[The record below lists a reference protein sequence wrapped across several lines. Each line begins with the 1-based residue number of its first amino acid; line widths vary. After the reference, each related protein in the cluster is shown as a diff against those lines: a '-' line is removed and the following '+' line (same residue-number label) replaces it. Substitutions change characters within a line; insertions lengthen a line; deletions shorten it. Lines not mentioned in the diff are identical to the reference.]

1 MIFYGKTPPSI
12 YLPIIF
18 SRNYT
23 IPFATFSST
32 FLRQKVGMLLD
43 TLKEEESGVHVGDDL
58 LKTMEEIAF
67 RGASER
73 RERTPEKYAK
83 LLTVIRT

>member
-1 MIFYGKTPPSI
+1 MIFYGKLFHQFI
-12 YLPIIF
+12 FQLF
-18 SRNYT
+18 SRVIT
-23 IPFATFSST
+23 QFFSSP
-32 FLRQKVGMLLD
+32 LALLCRQKVGMLLD

-73 RERTPEKYAK
+73 RERTPEK
-83 LLTVIRT
+83 